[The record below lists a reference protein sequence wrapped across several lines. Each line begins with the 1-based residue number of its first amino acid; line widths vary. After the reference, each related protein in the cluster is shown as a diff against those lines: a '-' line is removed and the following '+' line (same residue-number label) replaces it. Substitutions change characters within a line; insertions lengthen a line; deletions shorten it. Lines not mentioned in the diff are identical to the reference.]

1 MIKEQGEVLNNIDE
15 NVESAKVDTGEGVEK
30 LEEVDE
36 EKLDVIRDNHFVIL
50 GIIFTKSSQTK
61 ENDYWD
67 CAFNHLDHRHSCH
80 CK

>member
-1 MIKEQGEVLNNIDE
+1 MIVEQGQVLNRIDG
-15 NVESAKVDTGEGVEK
+15 NVESAKVDTGEGVVK
-30 LEEVDE
+30 LEEVVE

-50 GIIFTKSSQTK
+50 GIIFAKSSQTK

>member
-1 MIKEQGEVLNNIDE
+1 MIVEQGQVLNRIDG
-15 NVESAKVDTGEGVEK
+15 NVESAKVDTGEGVVK
-30 LEEVDE
+30 LEEVVE

-50 GIIFTKSSQTK
+50 GIIFAKSSQTK

-67 CAFNHLDHRHSCH
+67 CAFSHLDHRHSCH

>member
-15 NVESAKVDTGEGVEK
+15 NVESAKVDTGEGVVK
-30 LEEVDE
+30 LEEVVE

-50 GIIFTKSSQTK
+50 GIIFAKSSQTK

-67 CAFNHLDHRHSCH
+67 CAFNHLDHRHSCY